1 MGGGVSAGG
10 GGGMVEEVVVR
21 KCTVEG
27 CDNDHNSRG
36 FCIKHYSQY
45 KKYGKTF
52 TQKEHRNSFLDEFT
66 NLPVSRQRK
75 WQLRHKRDGKCQKC
89 SNNTAAHSTKL
100 CQLHWEQEKY
110 ITGR

>member
-1 MGGGVSAGG
+1 
-10 GGGMVEEVVVR
+10 MVEGVVVR

-36 FCIKHYSQY
+36 FCAKHCSQY

-66 NLPVSRQRK
+66 SLPVSRQRK
-75 WQLRHKRDGKCQKC
+75 WQLRHRRDGKC
-89 SNNTAAHSTKL
+89 KL
-100 CQLHWEQEKY
+100 CNSETADHNVSFCQHHWEKVKQKRE
-110 ITGR
+110 R